1 MLWQPG
7 SDSRAMTFW
16 LSLPETEVVILLN
29 KDMMACHSFSF
40 CWISLRKI
48 NIEQL
53 SEQKNRNPVRIV
65 NLADRS
71 VSLNFANK
79 E

>member
-16 LSLPETEVVILLN
+16 SSLPETEVVILLN

-48 NIEQL
+48 NITQL